1 MRSPG
6 TPHAR
11 NVDVNG
17 ALLGYRE
24 TGAAEGRPVVL
35 LHALAS
41 SAATW
46 DQLAAELR
54 GAGFRAIAMDLPG
67 HGTSA
72 RPPAYGLALLRD
84 QVRAFL
90 DQLGLTRV
98 DLIGHSLGGS
108 VATLVAQSEPD
119 RVRRLVLEDIPPPP
133 RDDRTAPSRHG
144 RTLRLIKLGLA
155 RLAGGRGGTF
165 DRRAVRPIIAELRT
179 PNPGWW
185 NDLEAVKAP
194 TLVISG
200 GSGSHNSPA
209 RLREVASALPD
220 ARMVT
225 IEAGHR
231 IHSTR
236 PTEFAAAV
244 LPFLAAPDSA

>member
-1 MRSPG
+1 M
-6 TPHAR
+6 TPATPRAR

-46 DQLAAELR
+46 DQLAAELG

-72 RPPAYGLALLRD
+72 RTPTYSLTLLRD
-84 QVRAFL
+84 QVRGFL
-90 DQLGLTRV
+90 DQLALTRV
-98 DLIGHSLGGS
+98 DLVGHSLGGT
-108 VATLVAQSEPD
+108 VATLVAQSVPD
-119 RVRRLVLEDIPPPP
+119 RVRRLVIEDIPPPP
-133 RDDRTAPSRHG
+133 RDDRSTPPRRG
-144 RTLRLIKLGLA
+144 RTLRLIRMGLA
-155 RLAGGRGGTF
+155 QLAGGRGRVF
-165 DRRAVRPIIAELRT
+165 DRGAVRPIIRELRT

-185 NDLEAVKAP
+185 KDLERIKAP
-194 TLVISG
+194 TLVVSG
-200 GSGSHNSPA
+200 GPGSHNAPA
-209 RLREVASALPD
+209 RLREVTSALPD

-225 IEAGHR
+225 IETGHR

-236 PTEFAAAV
+236 PAEFANAV
-244 LPFLAAPDSA
+244 LPFLAAPEDA

>member
-6 TPHAR
+6 TPRAR

-17 ALLGYRE
+17 TLLGYRE
-24 TGAAEGRPVVL
+24 TGAAGGRPVVL

-46 DQLAAELR
+46 DQLAAELG
-54 GAGFRAIAMDLPG
+54 GAGFRVIALDLPG
-67 HGTSA
+67 HGSSA
-72 RPPAYGLALLRD
+72 RTPTYGLALLRD

-90 DQLGLTRV
+90 DELALTRV
-98 DLIGHSLGGS
+98 DLIGHSLGGN

-133 RDDRTAPSRHG
+133 RDDRSAPPRRG

-155 RLAGGRGGTF
+155 QLAGGRGGGF
-165 DRRAVRPIIAELRT
+165 DRGVVRPIIAELRA

-185 NDLEAVKAP
+185 HDLAAVKAP

-200 GSGSHNSPA
+200 GPGSHNSPA

-236 PTEFAAAV
+236 PAEFAAAV